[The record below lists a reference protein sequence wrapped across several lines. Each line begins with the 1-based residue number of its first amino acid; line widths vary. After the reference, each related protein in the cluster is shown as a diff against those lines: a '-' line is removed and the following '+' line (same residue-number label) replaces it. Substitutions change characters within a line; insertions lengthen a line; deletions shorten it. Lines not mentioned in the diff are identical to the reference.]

1 MERLAYV
8 KGAVVGSAATESSPP
23 AVDSRYP
30 SGRNYH
36 NIVKATREPE
46 TVEALSS
53 KKDEEGDETS
63 LLKDAPARDP
73 TTGSS
78 VFFEG
83 GASAIRRLS
92 Q

>member
-1 MERLAYV
+1 MTRAAAKDNAMEVERLAYV

-46 TVEALSS
+46 TMEALSS
-53 KKDEEGDETS
+53 KKT
-63 LLKDAPARDP
+63 
-73 TTGSS
+73 
-78 VFFEG
+78 
-83 GASAIRRLS
+83 RRGTRHPS
-92 Q
+92 